1 MLENKY
7 NDEKFFNKYSEM
19 ERSKFGLNAAGEW
32 ESLKNILPSFEN
44 KNILDLG
51 CGYGWHLIY
60 AAQNKANLAV
70 GCDIS
75 SKMLDV
81 AREKT
86 KNIDNIKLLMS
97 SIESIDENIKNDE
110 ELKNIKFDIVLS
122 SLALHYIED
131 FDRVVKTVKL
141 LLKDDGCFVFS
152 AEHPIFTAYGS
163 QDWLYNDNGEIVCF
177 PVDNY
182 FYEGK
187 RNTKFLGES
196 VVKYHRTITTYINT
210 LINNGFI
217 IENVTEPTPSEKML
231 KDNKEM
237 QNELRRPMMIVI
249 KKKKYCL

>member
-1 MLENKY
+1 MKENKY
-7 NDEKFFNKYSEM
+7 NDEIFFNKYSEM

-75 SKMLDV
+75 DKMFDV

-86 KNIDNIKLLMS
+86 KNINNIRLILS
-97 SIESIDENIKNDE
+97 SIENINENIKSNE
-110 ELKNIKFDIVLS
+110 ELKDIKFDIVLS
-122 SLALHYIED
+122 SLALHYVYD
-131 FDRVVKTVKL
+131 FGSVVKTVKG
-141 LLKDDGCFVFS
+141 LLKDDGYFVFS

-163 QDWLYNDNGEIVCF
+163 QDWLYDSNGEIVCF
-177 PVDNY
+177 PIDNY

-187 RNTKFLGES
+187 RNTKFLAES
-196 VVKYHRTITTYINT
+196 VIKYHRTITTYINT
-210 LINNGFI
+210 LINNGFV
-217 IENVTEPTPSEKML
+217 IENVTEPKPPEKML
-231 KDNKEM
+231 KNNKEM

-249 KKKKYCL
+249 KSKKYS

>member
-1 MLENKY
+1 MKENKY
-7 NDEKFFNKYSEM
+7 NDEIFFNKYIEM

-75 SKMLDV
+75 DKMFDV

-86 KNIDNIKLLMS
+86 KNINNIRLILS
-97 SIESIDENIKNDE
+97 SIENINENIKSNE
-110 ELKNIKFDIVLS
+110 ELKDIKFDIVLS
-122 SLALHYIED
+122 SLALHYVYD
-131 FDRVVKTVKL
+131 FGSVVKTVKG
-141 LLKDDGCFVFS
+141 LLKDDGYFVFS

-163 QDWLYNDNGEIVCF
+163 QDWLYDSNGEIVCF
-177 PVDNY
+177 PIDNY

-187 RNTKFLGES
+187 RNTKFLAES
-196 VVKYHRTITTYINT
+196 VIKYHRTITTYINT
-210 LINNGFI
+210 LINNGFV
-217 IENVTEPTPSEKML
+217 IENVTEPKPPEKML
-231 KDNKEM
+231 KNNKEM

-249 KKKKYCL
+249 KSKKYS